1 MKTDDDLRGDGD
13 HAEPP
18 APPSPRPQRSGGV
31 KGFLA
36 TRDARAAAD
45 DGTEKPEPDRRISLY
60 VLIGF
65 IVLIGV
71 MGGWSTLFVIAA
83 IIVMIFLHELGH
95 YITAKSAGMKVTE
108 FFIGFGPR
116 IWSFRRGETEYG
128 LKAIP
133 AGAYVRILGM
143 HNLEEV
149 PPEDE
154 DRTYRQKPF
163 WRRLSVATA
172 GSAMHFL
179 IALTCIW
186 AILVFSG
193 APSGGLFQTSKE
205 SPNWTIEE
213 ITPDSGAAR
222 AGFQPGDNIVS
233 FDGTRYE
240 LFSQLRPAIQASANK
255 TVPLIVLRSGVEIP
269 LTATIGETEGHGLLG
284 VLPKQPDVV
293 IEKKNPVLA
302 IGQSVT
308 EFGTATAESLKAL
321 GSRFSPAGISDFA
334 TQVADG
340 GGDKGPVVSNGSSSS
355 SSSASSPENKDRFIS
370 IVGAVGIGAELTRQG
385 WVSFAFF
392 LALINIFIGI
402 FNLVPLL
409 PLDGGHVS
417 IALYEKI
424 RSMLR
429 GGRPYHADVA
439 KLLPLTYAVV
449 LVLVF
454 VGVSSLYLDIV
465 NPIHLN

>member
-1 MKTDDDLRGDGD
+1 MKTDDDLRGSG
-13 HAEPP
+13 EPP
-18 APPSPRPQRSGGV
+18 AYPQPPTKSGGF

-36 TRDARAAAD
+36 GRTPSPIAAD
-45 DGTEKPEPDRRISLY
+45 APASEGRLSLY
-60 VLIGF
+60 VLLGF
-65 IVLIGV
+65 VVLIGLL
-71 MGGWSTLFVIAA
+71 GGWSTLFVILA

-95 YITAKSAGMKVTE
+95 YLTAKAAGMKVTE

-116 IWSFRRGETEYG
+116 IWSFKRGETEYG
-128 LKAIP
+128 FKAIP
-133 AGAYVRILGM
+133 AGAYVRIIGM

-163 WRRLSVATA
+163 WRRLSVAVA
-172 GSAMHFL
+172 GSTMHFL

-193 APSGGLFQTSKE
+193 APKGGLFQTAKE
-205 SPNWTIEE
+205 SPNWTIQE
-213 ITPDSGAAR
+213 ITPDSGAAH
-222 AGFQPGDNIVS
+222 AGLQVGDKIVA
-233 FDGTRYE
+233 FDGTRYD
-240 LFSQLRPAIQASANK
+240 LFSQLRPAIQSSANK
-255 TVPLIVLRSGVEIP
+255 TVQIIVLRNGTEIP
-269 LTATIGETEGHGLLG
+269 LTATVGESEGHGLLG

-293 IEKKNPVLA
+293 LEKKNPVFA
-302 IGQSVT
+302 VGQSFA
-308 EFGTATAESLKAL
+308 EFGTATVESVKAL
-321 GSRFSPAGISDFA
+321 GSRFSPSGISDFA
-334 TQVADG
+334 GQVADG
-340 GGDKGPVVSNGSSSS
+340 GDNKGPVVSNGGSSGSS
-355 SSSASSPENKDRFIS
+355 GSTTSSENKDRFIS

-385 WVSFAFF
+385 WVSFVFF

-409 PLDGGHVS
+409 PLDGGHVV
-417 IALYEKI
+417 IAVYEKI

-454 VGVSSLYLDIV
+454 VGISSLYLDIV